1 MDEISIGNSDSE
13 GAWLDR
19 RGATT
24 NIARGTHRSPI
35 RLGTAN
41 VRKGNPVA
49 DANTEKFQ
57 HFVAKMQLKRF
68 IDAKKWLHVWN
79 RHVGKVMP
87 QRHNKTFGETHLYS
101 TENEAG
107 EKDTWFEKRLNA
119 LETAAEP
126 LLKKIEDAARLGM
139 APTFNEAEKAML
151 DRFFYTQWK
160 RVPDFLG
167 QAASLKGSEA
177 LDEIF
182 AELRARHPDQLDR
195 LAELDTPESRKRLMQ
210 GGKVQGL
217 AVDSARILSL
227 FARRGLVILQLPD
240 EGDGFIIGSMPVVRT
255 GQSLEDEDGEAWLPI
270 TPRLA
275 IGPGMAEGTIT
286 LAKFDPAAL
295 EEFNRIVANQSTMF
309 GGPDPAQ
316 IEKLG
321 KWVLARKQAKA
332 AEDDDAAS

>member
-1 MDEISIGNSDSE
+1 M
-13 GAWLDR
+13 
-19 RGATT
+19 
-24 NIARGTHRSPI
+24 P
-35 RLGTAN
+35 
-41 VRKGNPVA
+41 

-79 RHVGKVMP
+79 KHVGRVLP

-107 EKDTWFEKRLNA
+107 EKDTWFERKLNL

-126 LLKKIEDAARLGM
+126 LLQRIEDAAAIGM
-139 APTFNEAEKAML
+139 APTFNDAEKAVL

-167 QAASLKGSEA
+167 QAASLKGNET
-177 LDEIF
+177 LDQIF
-182 AELRARHPDQLDR
+182 AELRARHPDQFDR
-195 LAELDTPESRKRLMQ
+195 LAALDTPESRKRLMQ
-210 GGKVQGL
+210 EGKVRGL
-217 AVDSARILSL
+217 AVDNSRILSL
-227 FARRGLVILQLPD
+227 FDRRGLVILRLPH

-255 GQSLEDEDGEAWLPI
+255 RQSLEEDEGEVWLPI

-275 IGPGMAEGTIT
+275 IGPGMAEGTVT
-286 LAKFDPAAL
+286 LADFDPTAL
-295 EEFNRIVANQSTMF
+295 EQFNCIIANRSTMF
-309 GGPDPAQ
+309 GGPDPVQ

-321 KWVLARKQAKA
+321 KWFLARGQAQA
-332 AEDDDAAS
+332 AEDGDAAS